1 LSLAEFSQESVG
13 DRGTLNLNAATALI
27 QGLVEGGVLR
37 AVLSPG
43 SRSSPLALAATHCPH
58 LETTVIVDERSAAF
72 FALGQ
77 ARSGGGPVAVVA
89 TSGSAAAN
97 WYPAVVEAS
106 MDGVPLILIS
116 ADRPA
121 ELLQTGANQTID
133 QRRLF
138 GDFPREFNELPP
150 PGEVSLSFYASVGRR
165 AADKSQWP
173 LVGPVHINAAF
184 REPMLPADARVVP
197 TWPPRAKTT
206 IARPE
211 IRPSAASVGALA
223 ARLSGQPGV
232 IVCGRGSYP
241 SGLARSICELATRLD
256 CPVIADPLSGLRWG
270 RHRRDRILTAADI
283 FMRREGQ
290 MPQPDWVLQFGGVP
304 TSRAIQEWLART
316 GEALLPVVPAGDWPE
331 PSRSARTV
339 IHSDP
344 LPLVAAL
351 LGSEPDPAPQDWAA
365 EWSGLDAAGSEL
377 VQQESLRPPEADLV
391 QVLEHSL
398 PDAAWLFVGSS
409 MPIRSVDAFA
419 RGRDRDLC
427 VIGNRGASGI
437 DGCVST
443 VSGLADCRPGS
454 FGLLGDLTLC
464 HDMNGLLPGRD
475 VAGTLIVVNNGG
487 GGIFGLLP
495 HHDRAE
501 FEQLWRTPTGLQPE
515 KMAALFGLPY
525 AAATPDE
532 TLARLLTEGNGEPGL
547 RIIEVHVDAD
557 HSWARHKA
565 LWRAAARL

>member
-1 LSLAEFSQESVG
+1 MV
-13 DRGTLNLNAATALI
+13 
-27 QGLVEGGVLR
+27 
-37 AVLSPG
+37 
-43 SRSSPLALAATHCPH
+43 
-58 LETTVIVDERSAAF
+58 VDERSAAF
-72 FALGQ
+72 YALGQ
-77 ARSGGGPVAVVA
+77 ARAGGGPVAMVA
-89 TSGSAAAN
+89 TSGTAAAN
-97 WYPAVVEAS
+97 WYPAVIEAS
-106 MDGVPLILIS
+106 MDDVPLILIS

-138 GDFPREFNELPP
+138 GDFARGFIELPP
-150 PGEVSLSFYASVGRR
+150 PGEVSLSFYESVGRR

-184 REPMLPADARVVP
+184 REPVLPADASVVP
-197 TWPPRAKTT
+197 TWSPRAKTT

-211 IRPSAASVGALA
+211 VRPSAASVGALA
-223 ARLSGQPGV
+223 ARVSGQPGV

-241 SGLARSICELATRLD
+241 SGLARAIAELATRLD

-270 RHRRDRILTAADI
+270 PHRRNRILTAADI
-283 FMRREGQ
+283 FMRRERRL
-290 MPQPDWVLQFGGVP
+290 PQPDWVLQFGGIP
-304 TSRAIQEWLART
+304 TSRVIQEWLART

-344 LPLVAAL
+344 LPLVTAL
-351 LGSEPDPAPQDWAA
+351 LDGEPDPAPEGWAA
-365 EWSGLDAAGSEL
+365 DWSGLDSAGGEL
-377 VQQESLRPPEADLV
+377 MEQESFRPPEADLV
-391 QVLEHSL
+391 KALEQSL
-398 PDAAWLFVGSS
+398 PAGAWLFVGSS

-419 RGRDRDLC
+419 RGRDRDLF

-464 HDMNGLLPGRD
+464 HDMNGLLPGKD

-495 HHDRAE
+495 HHERPE

-525 AAATPDE
+525 VAAAPDE
-532 TLARLLTEGNGEPGL
+532 TLTGLLTEGNGDSGL

-565 LWRAAARL
+565 LWRAAAKL